1 MLWLRVSSF
10 FEEVARA
17 SVPEILMVFLGDI
30 ENFVA

>member
-17 SVPEILMVFLGDI
+17 SVPEILMFFLGYI

>member
-17 SVPEILMVFLGDI
+17 SVPEILMFFLGNI

>member
-17 SVPEILMVFLGDI
+17 SVPEILMFFLGDI